1 MPVITIAGTMGA
13 RVSEIGTGVA
23 DQLGLDYLDHEI
35 LVDGARRLGVP
46 VDVMVERDERCQGFG
61 GRVTTILRNF
71 LEQSASAGAIDPMT
85 GTSGVDVLLSRT
97 YTEAVSAPSSG
108 VDDKLYIAALTA
120 IIEGLARRGNVVI
133 VGRGGQ
139 AILRGVEDVLHVAIN
154 APFDWRVENIS
165 RRDGIPVEE
174 AARVINEF
182 DKQRAA
188 YHKKFFKVDVHDPG
202 LYDIGLNS
210 ATLGPARAISA
221 ICALAEAREPLAV

>member
-23 DQLGLDYLDHEI
+23 NQLGLDYLDHEI
-35 LVDGARRLGVP
+35 LVDGARSLGVP

-61 GRVTTILRNF
+61 GRIAGILRNF

-85 GTSGVDVLLSRT
+85 GTAGVDVLLSRT

-139 AILRGVEDVLHVAIN
+139 AILRGRPDVVHVAVN
-154 APFDWRVENIS
+154 APFEWRVANIA
-165 RRDGIPVEE
+165 RRDGIPPEE
-174 AARVINEF
+174 AGRVISEF

-188 YHKKFFKVDVHDPG
+188 YHKKFFKVDVNDPS

-210 ATLGPARAISA
+210 ASLGPERAMAA
-221 ICALAEAREPLAV
+221 ICALAETREAVAV

>member
-13 RVSEIGTGVA
+13 RVSDIGTGVA
-23 DQLGLDYLDHEI
+23 NELGLDYFDHEI

-61 GRVTTILRNF
+61 GRVAGILRNF

-85 GTSGVDVLLSRT
+85 GTAGVDVLLSRT
-97 YTEAVSAPSSG
+97 YTEAVSAPTSG

-120 IIEGLARRGNVVI
+120 IIEGLARRGKVVI

-139 AILRGVEDVLHVAIN
+139 AILRGHSDVLHVAIN
-154 APFDWRVENIS
+154 APFSWRVENIS
-165 RRDGIPVEE
+165 RRDGIPEEE
-174 AARVINEF
+174 AGRVISEF

-188 YHKKFFKVDVHDPG
+188 YHKKFFKVDVHDPA

-210 ATLGPARAISA
+210 ASLGTERAVRA
-221 ICALAEAREPLAV
+221 ICAAAEVREPVAV

>member
-13 RVSEIGTGVA
+13 RVSDIGTGVA
-23 DQLGLDYLDHEI
+23 NQLGLDYFDHEI

-61 GRVTTILRNF
+61 GRVASILRNF

-85 GTSGVDVLLSRT
+85 GTAGVDVLLSRT
-97 YTEAVSAPSSG
+97 YTEAVSAPASG

-120 IIEGLARRGNVVI
+120 IIEGLARRGSVVI

-139 AILRGVEDVLHVAIN
+139 AILRGEPDVLHVAIN
-154 APFDWRVENIS
+154 APFSWRVENIS
-165 RRDGIPVEE
+165 RRDGIPTEE
-174 AARVINEF
+174 AGRVINEF

-188 YHKKFFKVDVHDPG
+188 YHKKFFKVDVHDPA
-202 LYDIGLNS
+202 LYDLGLNS
-210 ATLGPARAISA
+210 ESLGTARAVSA
-221 ICALAEAREPLAV
+221 ICAAAEAREPVAV